1 MADKKIST
9 IEELGDVVLSIDERL
24 KTHITDSTERHR
36 EIRETFKSIGDHLL
50 VVENHLERIDTR
62 LDHLELA
69 KLQNRVARL
78 EDIVRDK
85 LHVEV

>member
-1 MADKKIST
+1 MTDKKIST
-9 IEELGDVVLSIDERL
+9 EDR
-24 KTHITDSTERHR
+24 
-36 EIRETFKSIGDHLL
+36 
-50 VVENHLERIDTR
+50 LERIDTR

-69 KLQNRVARL
+69 KLQNRVTRL